1 VHASLAAIWQVNRIE
16 EAAMAKLRHFALS
29 VPDVEA
35 AAAFYEKAFGLQR
48 VGESDHKGA
57 QGVYLSDGT
66 INLALLRYKNEEAAG
81 GDPHAYGVHHFGF
94 VVDDVQATIKD
105 IEAAGGTYL
114 MGEEANPGAFYEIKY
129 RDPNGA
135 IFDITANGW
144 RTEVEPAKDA
154 AE

>member
-1 VHASLAAIWQVNRIE
+1 
-16 EAAMAKLRHFALS
+16 MAKLRHFALS

-35 AAAFYEKAFGLQR
+35 AAAFYQQAFGLER
-48 VGESDHKGA
+48 VGESDHSGA

-66 INLALLRYKNEEAAG
+66 INLALLRYKNAEAAG

-94 VVDDVQATIKD
+94 VVDDVQD
-105 IEAAGGTYL
+105 SVRNIEAAGGTWI

-129 RDPNGA
+129 RDPFGA
-135 IFDITANGW
+135 MFDITKTGW
-144 RTEVEPAKDA
+144 RTAVPAAEKDA